1 MQYIQRGIMSQG
13 SLPDRKTL
21 NIHDAACLAP
31 FYAAQRPHGD
41 TMTWRQMRAAGH
53 KPVPKEDPSL
63 KFVCDRFNATY
74 TDNEVVL
81 DYDKIVRAKKKK
93 VESDK

>member
-1 MQYIQRGIMSQG
+1 
-13 SLPDRKTL
+13 
-21 NIHDAACLAP
+21 
-31 FYAAQRPHGD
+31 
-41 TMTWRQMRAAGH
+41 MTWRQMRAAGH

-74 TDNEVVL
+74 NNNEVVL